1 MPVAYIGIGS
11 NLGDREAQVQQA
23 TQGLLAIGALTRL
36 SSLYE
41 TKPWGNTQQGA
52 FVNAVAELETE
63 LSPEAL
69 LEAMMQLEQ
78 QMGRVR
84 GEKWGPR
91 TIDLDLLLM
100 ENLQCHTAQLQ
111 LPHPGIAERLFV
123 LVPWMEIAPRVQLPD
138 GRQVAELAEHLMQK
152 TPAQD
157 WPEMIA
163 YQLHF

>member
-91 TIDLDLLLM
+91 TIDHDLLLM

-123 LVPWMEIAPRVQLPD
+123 LVPWMEIAPPGQLPD
-138 GRQVAELAEHLMQK
+138 GRQVAALAEHRMQK

-157 WPEMIA
+157 WPE
-163 YQLHF
+163 